1 MAGSE
6 VEKVVSFES
15 LEDERLDKLVARKL
29 EEEPWGVTRSK
40 CKQLIERGRIE
51 VDGQLAMKAG
61 TPVKAGSV
69 ITCHLDTLHE
79 AREIKPYSHP
89 LEILHEDEE
98 LLVINKPAGL
108 VVHPGAGTGHET
120 LVNALVDYFGGS
132 FAGKFTSDARPG
144 IVHRLDKDTTGALL
158 IAKNDRALAALSE
171 QFKERTASRRYY
183 ALVLSTPRKLRGVDK
198 EDSGVIDAPL
208 DRHPAKRTLMAVVED
223 GRRAV
228 THWRVLERMNYG
240 SLVEAKLETGR
251 THQVRVH
258 FNHIGSPVIGDRAYG
273 DFSPLPH
280 ALFRLQEEFGRQ
292 ALHAHFISFV
302 HPTTGEK
309 IQIEV
314 PMPSEMERLVD
325 EFRKV

>member
-1 MAGSE
+1 MTGSE
-6 VEKVVSFES
+6 VEERVSFAAE
-15 LEDERLDKLVARKL
+15 EEERLDKLVARKL
-29 EEEPWGVTRSK
+29 EEEPWKVTRSK
-40 CKQLIERGRIE
+40 CKQLIERGQIE
-51 VDGQLAMKAG
+51 VDGTQITKAG
-61 TPVKAGSV
+61 ALVKAGST
-69 ITCHLDTLHE
+69 ITCDLSVLNE
-79 AREIKPYSHP
+79 AREIKPFNHP

-108 VVHPGAGTGHET
+108 VVHPGAGTGQET
-120 LVNALVDYFGGS
+120 LVNALVDYFGKA

-171 QFKERTASRRYY
+171 QFKERSASRRYF

-208 DRHPAKRTLMAVVED
+208 DRHPLKRTLMAIVED

-228 THWRVLERMNYG
+228 THWRVLERMNYA

-258 FNHIGSPVIGDRAYG
+258 FAHIGSPVIGDRSYG
-273 DFSPLPH
+273 DFSPLPTT
-280 ALFRLQEEFGRQ
+280 LFRLQEEFGRQ
-292 ALHAHFISFV
+292 ALHAHFISFI
-302 HPTTGEK
+302 HPKSGEK
-309 IQIEV
+309 IKIEV
-314 PMPSEMERLVD
+314 PMPEEMTRLID